1 MNDLLTSLQKGQHV
15 LALLQ
20 KYYLYRHFMEYALIT
35 GASKGIGKAIAEELA
50 RRGFN
55 LVLVARSGDL
65 LKQVTGEIT
74 SRYRVKADWLALDLS
89 ATDAPQR
96 VLAWCKDR
104 SYTIQVLVNN
114 AGYGLSGP
122 FEKYG
127 LDEHLNMMQLN
138 MNAVVS
144 LTRLF
149 LPELRGQRRAYIL
162 NIASSAA
169 YQAVPGLSVYAATK
183 SFILAFSRG
192 LHQELYK
199 SPVSVTCI
207 SPGATDTDF
216 PNRAQLGEKGLKA
229 AQKLNM
235 TPAAVAS
242 TAVKAMLAGKT
253 EVITGLVNKLG
264 AAMAWLLPKTLVER
278 TAMKI
283 YE

>member
-89 ATDAPQR
+89 AADAPQR